1 MSDTIYMIIGSLG
14 LIAAIGIG
22 IYTLIRKDRNRK

>member
-14 LIAAIGIG
+14 LIVAIGIG
-22 IYTLIRKDRNRK
+22 VYTLIRKQRNRK

>member
-14 LIAAIGIG
+14 LITAIGIG
-22 IYTLIRKDRNRK
+22 VYTLIKKHRNWK